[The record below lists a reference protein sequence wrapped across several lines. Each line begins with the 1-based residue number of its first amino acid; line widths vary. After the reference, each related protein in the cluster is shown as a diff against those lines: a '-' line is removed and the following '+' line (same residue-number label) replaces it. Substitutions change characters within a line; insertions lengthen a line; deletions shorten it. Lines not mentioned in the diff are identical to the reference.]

1 MVRYVRLNN
10 PVVHSYAE
18 YPVQRLNDSPHDAVA
33 DLLTALTV
41 HSSVYCLSE
50 LRAPWG
56 FAVDGANVAKFHLVL
71 EGKCWLEVDDDEP
84 IPLAEGELV
93 ILPRGER
100 HTMCDEL
107 DSPVRGLDLLIADH
121 PLDDEARLRCGG
133 EGPTTR
139 LLCGGFALGDPVPAS
154 LLAMLPRVLHLDA
167 VSTGVITWLEP
178 VFALVRH
185 EAEHA
190 GPGAQA
196 IFAKLADVFLAQALR
211 SYLAGAERSG
221 MLGAGTLADPQISAA
236 VALIRD
242 QPARQWTVQALA
254 KRVGM
259 SRTGFSSRFRVAVG
273 ESPMR
278 HLARHRL
285 GQAAGYLTTTR
296 LSVDAIARRTGYGSS
311 AALSK
316 AFKREFETSPGKY
329 RETGGTIRSL
339 HVT

>member
-1 MVRYVRLNN
+1 VERLNT
-10 PVVHSYAE
+10 
-18 YPVQRLNDSPHDAVA
+18 SPGDAVT

-56 FAVDGANVAKFHLVL
+56 FQVDGANVAKFHLVL
-71 EGKCWLEVDDDEP
+71 EGDCWLRVDDET
-84 IPLAEGELV
+84 PLRLAAGELV

-100 HTMCDEL
+100 HTMSDEL

-121 PLDDEARLRCGG
+121 PLDDQARLRCGG
-133 EGPTTR
+133 VGPTTR
-139 LLCGGFALGDPVPAS
+139 LLCGGFALGGPIPAP
-154 LLAMLPRVLHLDA
+154 LLAIVPRVLHLDA

-178 VFALVRH
+178 VFALVQQ
-185 EAEHA
+185 EAEDA

-211 SYLAGAERSG
+211 SYLTGAEHSG
-221 MLGAGTLADPQISAA
+221 MLAFGTLADPQISAA

-254 KRVGM
+254 KQVGM
-259 SRTGFSSRFRVAVG
+259 SRTGFSSRFRAAVG

-285 GQAAGYLTTTR
+285 GQAAGYLTTTK

-316 AFKREFETSPGKY
+316 AFKREFDISPGRY
-329 RETGGTIRSL
+329 RETGWTIRSL
-339 HVT
+339 QFR